1 MVSNLGRVAALW
13 VFLILSTTAVAAAAT
28 DVVTTITGEKIVG
41 EIKKVEKEVLTIET
55 AYSDSDFKV
64 KWDQIASIESTR
76 RFLVEKYAGT
86 RLSGELKAEV
96 KSGRNLIDLNLT
108 SS

>member
-1 MVSNLGRVAALW
+1 VSNVRRVAALW
-13 VFLILSTTAVAAAAT
+13 VFLILSTTVAAAAT

-64 KWDQIASIESTR
+64 KWDQIASIESSR
-76 RFLVEKYAGT
+76 RFLVET
-86 RLSGELKAEV
+86 SVLGELTGADGERARDASYNYYKV
-96 KSGRNLIDLNLT
+96 DPYWH
-108 SS
+108 